1 MKKTLFV
8 LLIVIGAAKLQAQ
21 QLTFKPLDSALLKNA
36 LPHLEL
42 GDSSVSGNYFPA
54 LKPGETLALNIPKQ
68 GNNSDIVYSTMPVVK
83 TRSNDRMPV
92 VKPGDSNMKY
102 TMLVK
107 KVTVATPLEKQFV
120 LNP

>member
-21 QLTFKPLDSALLKNA
+21 QLTFKPLDSALFKNA
-36 LPHLEL
+36 LPHLKP

-54 LKPGETLALNIPKQ
+54 LKPGEALTLNIPKQ
-68 GNNSDIVYSTMPVVK
+68 GNNIDIVYSTMPVVK
-83 TRSNDRMPV
+83 TRSNDRMPI

-107 KVTVATPLEKQFV
+107 KVKVINPLEKQFV

>member
-36 LPHLEL
+36 LPQLKL
-42 GDSSVSGNYFPA
+42 SDSSVFRNYFPA
-54 LKPGETLALNIPKQ
+54 LKPRETLALNIPKQ

-92 VKPGDSNMKY
+92 VKPGDANMKY

-107 KVTVATPLEKQFV
+107 KVRVANPLEKPFV